1 MPFDLQAYLRDRRAL
16 IDAELERRIA
26 AFPLLGA
33 GAPPGAAT
41 LSITG
46 PSRADSEVPETL
58 LQAIRHSLLSGGK
71 RLRPILLLAGYEA
84 VAAGGSADLAVP
96 VPAACALEM
105 IHTYSLI
112 HDDLPSMDNDDFRR
126 GRPTCHKVYGEAMAI
141 LAGDAL
147 LTESFAL
154 LASTAAPP
162 AVLVEV
168 IAAFARAAG
177 AAGMIG
183 GQVLDLENSGGK
195 TPQSVSLDHLQMVHR
210 KKTGAL
216 LSVAV
221 WAGARL
227 GGAAPGSD
235 ALLRLQRFADA
246 LGLAFQIID
255 DVLDV
260 AEDLATLGK
269 PPGSDR
275 DKGKVTYVDLLGVEG
290 ARRHAEEVMAAGL
303 SAISPLDASAEPLHA
318 LARFTIRRTS

>member
-1 MPFDLQAYLRDRRAL
+1 MPFDLQAYLHDRRAL
-16 IDAELERRIA
+16 IDAELERRLS
-26 AFPLLGA
+26 AFPILGA
-33 GAPPGAAT
+33 GAPAGSAAF
-41 LSITG
+41 SIAG
-46 PSRADSEVPETL
+46 PPRADSEVPETL
-58 LQAIRHSLLSGGK
+58 LQAIRYSLLSGGK

-126 GRPTCHKVYGEAMAI
+126 GRPTCHKVYGEALAI

-168 IAAFARAAG
+168 MAAFARAAG
-177 AAGMIG
+177 AAGMVG
-183 GQVLDLENSGGK
+183 GQVLDLENSGK
-195 TPQSVSLDHLQMVHR
+195 TSPSVSLEHLQKVHR

-260 AEDLATLGK
+260 TEDLATLGK

-303 SAISPLDASAEPLHA
+303 EAISPLDASAEPLHA
-318 LARFTIRRTS
+318 LARFTVRRTS